1 MNLLP
6 KLKQIVIQEISD
18 EKKSLLLHNLLSK
31 ISSDYTIKYARKEKQ
46 LIYRVVVGSDVF
58 QDSLSIC

>member
-18 EKKSLLLHNLLSK
+18 EKKSLLLHTLLSK
-31 ISSDYTIKYARKEKQ
+31 VSSDYTIKYARKEKH
-46 LIYRVVVGSDVF
+46 LIYRVVVGSDTF
-58 QDSLSIC
+58 QDSLYI

>member
-18 EKKSLLLHNLLSK
+18 EKKSSLLHTLLSK
-31 ISSDYTIKYARKEKQ
+31 VSNDYTIKYAKKEKH
-46 LIYRVVVGSDVF
+46 LIYRIVIGSDTIE
-58 QDSLSIC
+58 DSLYI